1 MTTVGKAIKALNPS
15 AEFTYTDIDNITW
28 VNNTTPISKTD
39 IEAKQAALTTD
50 YNNKEYQRKR
60 QYPSLGEQLDLLYW
74 DKKNGT
80 NKWVEAV
87 DKVKSDNPKPTD

>member
-60 QYPSLGEQLDLLYW
+60 AAEYPSVVDQLDDIYHNGIDGW
-74 DKKNGT
+74 KATIKATKDKY
-80 NKWVEAV
+80 
-87 DKVKSDNPKPTD
+87 PKP